1 MNEQHL
7 ISQKLQKLELEIR
20 DFHHL
25 TLQQLEQR
33 TGIPQSVWSNH
44 LNKEDT
50 RQRITQRLNED
61 IEIAHR
67 AALYALTKEAQKG
80 NIQAIKELNQLS
92 GILNQQNAKQV
103 VTHYI
108 PRPTKQQAPTPQKQG
123 EVTTQ
128 QKEEVTEHDLPQL

>member
-7 ISQKLQKLELEIR
+7 INQKLQKLELEIR

-33 TGIPQSVWSNH
+33 TNIPQQVWSNH

-67 AALYALTKEAQKG
+67 ASLHALTKEAQKG

-92 GILNQQNAKQV
+92 GILNQQNIKQV

-108 PRPTKQQAPTPQKQG
+108 PRPTTNTPTPPKEQ
-123 EVTTQ
+123 EVNDGTTE
-128 QKEEVTEHDLPQL
+128 KDHT

>member
-7 ISQKLQKLELEIR
+7 INQKLQKLELEMP

-33 TGIPQSVWSNH
+33 TSIPQQIWSNH

-67 AALYALTKEAQKG
+67 ASLHALTKEAQRG

-92 GILNQQNAKQV
+92 GILNQNNNKQII
-103 VTHYI
+103 THHI
-108 PRPTKQQAPTPQKQG
+108 PRPTRQTQG
-123 EVTTQ
+123 EGEGTAQ
-128 QKEEVTEHDLPQL
+128 

>member
-7 ISQKLQKLELEIR
+7 INQKLQKLELEIR

-33 TGIPQSVWSNH
+33 TNIPQIIWSNH

-67 AALYALTKEAQKG
+67 ASLHALTKEAQKG

-92 GILNQQNAKQV
+92 GILNQNNTKQI

-108 PRPTKQQAPTPQKQG
+108 PRPTHKTE

-128 QKEEVTEHDLPQL
+128 QGEVTEK